1 MFRCYFK
8 YFKNVRKVKLQL
20 SRQKKNV
27 AMYRDIYNY
36 IDINA
41 MISCELK
48 NYRKFL
54 FFRLTEKWLRL
65 KSGIPPDKNDTE
77 QLLQR
82 KCFLSHV
89 LFKVFKN
96 VSRLV
101 VVWKVFKQS
110 TERRGRTSIF
120 MLKNLPTLL
129 FFKSGKESRPS
140 ATKRLLSVLYPL
152 ESRFKSFRW
161 ILTAI
166 SNSNVWDEG
175 GGWTAWP
182 KFILLAVIVRLT
194 RFIKSL
200 HRN

>member
-89 LFKVFKN
+89 LCSKYSKTFQGWLWSEKYSNNPPNVGVERLFSCSKMYRHYFFFNLGKKADPLQPN
-96 VSRLV
+96 VSYA
-101 VVWKVFKQS
+101 FC
-110 TERRGRTSIF
+110 
-120 MLKNLPTLL
+120 TLL
-129 FFKSGKESRPS
+129 KVV
-140 ATKRLLSVLYPL
+140 LSHLG
-152 ESRFKSFRW
+152 EF
-161 ILTAI
+161 
-166 SNSNVWDEG
+166 
-175 GGWTAWP
+175 
-182 KFILLAVIVRLT
+182 
-194 RFIKSL
+194 
-200 HRN
+200 